1 MNNISEMPAL
11 MAEILDICPDY
22 NLTPRGIEIINEIAD
37 YAEQTEMF
45 KMSEKR
51 GEIFEGKPSKFIFE
65 YMLNRVL
72 CAPTVLHINASVILI
87 MPFVRK
93 RLNEEM
99 AGEKKDEM

>member
-37 YAEQTEMF
+37 YAEQTEIF
-45 KMSEKR
+45 KMNENR

-65 YMLNRVL
+65 YMLDRVL

-99 AGEKKDEM
+99 AGEKDEM